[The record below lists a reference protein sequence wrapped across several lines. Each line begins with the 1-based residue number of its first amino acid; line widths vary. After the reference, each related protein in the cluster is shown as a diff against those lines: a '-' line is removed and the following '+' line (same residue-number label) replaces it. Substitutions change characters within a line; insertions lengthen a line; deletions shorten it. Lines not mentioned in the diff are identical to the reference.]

1 MQRVATHLVDENIY
15 LRLREDDV
23 KLSNPNLA
31 HQIFVYRMI
40 RGRFDD
46 HHHRRLHKISLLPGF
61 DGSIVP
67 GISIEC
73 ANGSPG
79 VASKADRGLS
89 GWREQA
95 VNVVDSDE
103 VKQQEQEE
111 EEEELAEQEL
121 KHGDDVLDMMHA
133 MNSLSLV

>member
-23 KLSNPNLA
+23 KLSNPSLA

-46 HHHRRLHKISLLPGF
+46 HHRRRLHKVSLLPGF
-61 DGSIVP
+61 NGSIVP

-73 ANGSPG
+73 ANSSPG

-95 VNVVDSDE
+95 DSIVESEE
-103 VKQQEQEE
+103 VQQQEQE
-111 EEEELAEQEL
+111 
-121 KHGDDVLDMMHA
+121 KMRK
-133 MNSLSLV
+133 S